1 MSFEHYDAEAR
12 ELEDAIVRRGIVLG
26 IDWNDDVQ
34 VRQLA
39 RAALDC
45 RIDPAHPECGGTD
58 PQSRAR
64 IELFGLAQLM
74 LKVMTES
81 ASEEGIHTHGGPTWK
96 AFGRALWRES
106 GLGD

>member
-1 MSFEHYDAEAR
+1 MFEHYAREAR
-12 ELEDAIVRRGIVLG
+12 ELEEAIVRRGFVLD
-26 IDWNDDVQ
+26 IDWSNEVQ

-39 RAALDC
+39 RAALAC
-45 RIDPAHPECGGTD
+45 RIDPEHPECQGAD

-81 ASEEGIHTHGGPTWK
+81 AREEGFETHGGPTWK
-96 AFGRALWRES
+96 AFGRALWLES
-106 GLGD
+106 GLGG